1 MLGSGTEWVD
11 EEGGFGRRRFSVR
24 CDDIWKDC
32 RGYANGCAVTEWA
45 LWVAGD
51 LCVIS
56 HSDAGLGNFIG
67 KERNKDSCGLNAR
80 LGFKWISSYLL
91 SFSAEKEHAFGVF
104 LMALILLLRVHKG
117 QELRGNACCMIGWP
131 VMNQES

>member
-51 LCVIS
+51 LCVLS
-56 HSDAGLGNFIG
+56 HSHAGSGN
-67 KERNKDSCGLNAR
+67 
-80 LGFKWISSYLL
+80 SS
-91 SFSAEKEHAFGVF
+91 EKYGIRIHVG
-104 LMALILLLRVHKG
+104 
-117 QELRGNACCMIGWP
+117 
-131 VMNQES
+131 